1 MASRLKIDPD
11 AFSTAKTKY
20 TDCSQRMTTLKNS
33 LKQAVSGLRGGWD
46 SDGGK
51 AFFEKFDNTWEKS
64 FNDYIDVINHMAGQI
79 QTSSEKYQEVV
90 DEASKLNLQ

>member
-1 MASRLKIDPD
+1 MANRLKISPE
-11 AFSTAKTKY
+11 ALISAKSKY
-20 TDCSQRMTTLKNS
+20 DDCSQRMTTLRDS

-64 FNDYIDVINHMAGQI
+64 FNDYIDVISHMAGQI
-79 QTSSEKYQEVV
+79 QTSSDKYQEVI
-90 DEASKLNLQ
+90 DEVSKLNLQ